1 MALLGSSVLQ
11 NLYQEYMD
19 TELTYTKDVAS
30 GLGLLPSESSFKWQG
45 VLYPCVVHSGSFNSA
60 KVLVKLTGAQ
70 WKAIEDGSKVTTLTM
85 TLAVSKTGRR
95 ELVAINGALQT
106 LQHPGTGGEVSV
118 LIGIVFSHRPPE
130 SFLQAQGAYLS
141 LKKEANQRN
150 EDRIPMN
157 PETRTLLGLT
167 NLNTVV
173 TVDHID
179 RKCLLRD
186 LSYNGARAILT
197 GVAPFLVDKPFTLQV
212 PLAEGVVNLPGKI
225 VRADPVEGHKGLAV
239 IAMGYHTDLVPIEYL
254 KTVQKAIKLGL
265 AGKTSRGQSATR
277 TVEPQTSTINLRTLK
292 VDRAR

>member
-1 MALLGSSVLQ
+1 MALLGSSILQ

-19 TELTYTKDVAS
+19 TELTYTKDVAA

-60 KVLVKLTGAQ
+60 KVLVKLSNAQ
-70 WKAIEDGSKVTTLTM
+70 WKAIEAGSKVTTLTM
-85 TLAVSKTGRR
+85 TLALSKTGRR

-106 LQHPGTGGEVSV
+106 LQHPGAGGEVSV
-118 LIGIVFSHRPPE
+118 LMSITYSHRPPE
-130 SFLQAQGAYLS
+130 NFLQAQGAYLS
-141 LKKEANQRN
+141 LKKEANQRT
-150 EDRIPMN
+150 EDRIPLSAEN
-157 PETRTLLGLT
+157 RTLVGLT

-173 TVDHID
+173 TVDHIE

-212 PLAEGVVNLPGKI
+212 PLGEGVVSVPGKI

-239 IAMGYHTDLVPIEYL
+239 IAMGYHPDLVPIDYL
-254 KTVQKAIKLGL
+254 KTIQKAIKLGL
-265 AGKTSRGQSATR
+265 AGKTGRGPNVTR
-277 TVEPQTSTINLRTLK
+277 TDEVQTSSINFRTLK